1 MVGRNLANE
10 ILRHQFLD
18 SCARKTAVDLQ
29 TLRNHGS
36 SDQAV
41 RRDLLQQFVIGGLIK
56 EHRVVQLFLCLSL
69 RPFLFWSRVR
79 IIISQEEQN
88 PKTRRTFF
96 LALLLPALPDLAPA
110 AALLACTCLLFP
122 GVFSF
127 FGWNKG

>member
-69 RPFLFWSRVR
+69 RPFLGF
-79 IIISQEEQN
+79 
-88 PKTRRTFF
+88 
-96 LALLLPALPDLAPA
+96 
-110 AALLACTCLLFP
+110 
-122 GVFSF
+122 GVV
-127 FGWNKG
+127 